1 MGLRPLY
8 SQDIESKSPGMRAN
22 STTVREAT
30 NQEED
35 MSEGPEV
42 GMHRTQAL
50 GTFGSA
56 ATPSTKSVLYPACP
70 PLVRHGGQRA

>member
-22 STTVREAT
+22 STRVREAT
-30 NQEED
+30 NQED
-35 MSEGPEV
+35 MSEGTEV

-50 GTFGSA
+50 GTFSSA
-56 ATPSTKSVLYPACP
+56 ARPSTK
-70 PLVRHGGQRA
+70 LVS